1 MLIKMW
7 HRESLELRKLLY
19 RERRAREQRISFS
32 LSLRLRD
39 APLGAIALFAI
50 ACGVILV
57 PMIGSSGG
65 RTTVAGRALAILVLL
80 FAPAILGGVY
90 SLFFEKSKV
99 YGSLD
104 LVVAAVVLLV
114 QPFTWQWFNTYL
126 PFAFVFT
133 AFCALV
139 RRLERRQKR

>member
-7 HRESLELRKLLY
+7 HRESLELRKLLH
-19 RERRAREQRISFS
+19 REKRSIEQRLS

-50 ACGVILV
+50 ACGVFFV
-57 PMIGSSGG
+57 PLIGTFGG
-65 RTTVAGRALAILVLL
+65 KTMLAGKALAIFVLL

-104 LVVAAVVLLV
+104 LVVAAIVLLV
-114 QPFTWQWFNTYL
+114 QPFTWQWFNAYL

-133 AFCALV
+133 VFCALV
-139 RRLERRQKR
+139 RKLERRQKR

>member
-7 HRESLELRKLLY
+7 HRESLELRKLLH
-19 RERRAREQRISFS
+19 RERRSIEQRHALSF
-32 LSLRLRD
+32 RLRD

-50 ACGVILV
+50 ACGVFLV
-57 PMIGSSGG
+57 PMAESFGG
-65 RTTVAGRALAILVLL
+65 KTTLAGKALVLL

-90 SLFFEKSKV
+90 SLFFEKSKM

-104 LVVAAVVLLV
+104 LVVAAIVLLV
-114 QPFTWQWFNTYL
+114 QPFTWQWFNAYL

-133 AFCALV
+133 IFCALV
-139 RRLERRQKR
+139 RKLERRLKR

>member
-1 MLIKMW
+1 MLIRMW

-19 RERRAREQRISFS
+19 RERRGRDGWI
-32 LSLRLRD
+32 SLRLRD

-50 ACGVILV
+50 ACGVFLV
-57 PMIGSSGG
+57 PMIGSFGG

-104 LVVAAVVLLV
+104 LVVAAIVLLV
-114 QPFTWQWFNTYL
+114 QPFTWHWFNTYL

-133 AFCALV
+133 VFCALV

>member
-7 HRESLELRKLLY
+7 HRESLEIRKLLH
-19 RERRAREQRISFS
+19 RERRNTEQRMSF
-32 LSLRLRD
+32 SLRLRD

-50 ACGVILV
+50 ACGVFLV
-57 PMIGSSGG
+57 PVVGSFGG
-65 RTTVAGRALAILVLL
+65 RTTATRALVILVLL

-114 QPFTWQWFNTYL
+114 QPFTWQWFNAYL

-133 AFCALV
+133 VFCALV
-139 RRLERRQKR
+139 RKLERRQKR